1 MVTRKRWLLG
11 RIRPPPKVKPPRK
24 TKTASRKRTRKAAA
38 DGSDNPTA
46 TQPSLD
52 GILEQLTRMKS
63 GGTDLSCLA
72 ILLSEQPTAGD
83 SNE

>member
-38 DGSDNPTA
+38 DGADNPTA

-52 GILEQLTRMKS
+52 GIIAQVTRMKS
-63 GGTDLSCLA
+63 GGTDMSRLA
-72 ILLSEQPTAGD
+72 LILSEQPTAED
-83 SNE
+83 SNK